1 MSIIHRPYD
10 DQIVSI
16 QKEIY
21 RLYTTMVQ
29 DEELSVLDKLDYATK
44 IRQIGQI
51 VKPKDSGHEIH
62 DDNRHHRIAEYIQKP

>member
-51 VKPKDSGHEIH
+51 VKPKEDRHEIH
-62 DDNRHHRIAEYIQKP
+62 NDNRHHRIAEYIPKP